1 MAEAAAHADHDHD
14 DHGHGE
20 LKENNFMG
28 LPNLKLAMWAFLGSE
43 CMFFGSLIGVYFF
56 YHGHSLDGPLPAD
69 IFSITITTISTFI
82 LLTSSLTMAF
92 AVDAMKQSKAG
103 RTKLFLAL
111 TALLGASFV
120 GFQVYE
126 FSHFYL
132 EGGLGLSTSLFASS
146 FYVMT
151 GTHGTHVTVG
161 VIWLLMALSF
171 VHRGKIKPGNYLP
184 IEVAGL
190 YWHFVDIVW
199 IIIFTFVYLLE
210 F

>member
-1 MAEAAAHADHDHD
+1 MADAAAHAHHDHD

-43 CMFFGSLIGVYFF
+43 CMFFGSLIATYFF

-69 IFSITITTISTFI
+69 VFSVGITTISTF
-82 LLTSSLTMAF
+82 LLLMSSLTMAF
-92 AVDAMKQSKAG
+92 AVDAMKQSKTG

-132 EGGLGLSTSLFASS
+132 EGGLGLGTSLFSS
-146 FYVMT
+146 TFYVMT

-161 VIWLLMALSF
+161 VIWLLMTLSF

-184 IEVAGL
+184 VEVAGL